1 MPYSEVQQGLFKDVW
16 ITAGIFSNH
25 HLLERLQCPSKG
37 VVKIRVFFG
46 YNLSKGGNK
55 DVS

>member
-46 YNLSKGGNK
+46 YNLSKE
-55 DVS
+55 DIL